1 MILHAPLGNMAKELM
16 AQSEIAV
23 MDRSKCIF
31 DQITKRSLPRPAHK
45 MIGIGAWICM
55 EPSVTRQS

>member
-1 MILHAPLGNMAKELM
+1 MAKELM